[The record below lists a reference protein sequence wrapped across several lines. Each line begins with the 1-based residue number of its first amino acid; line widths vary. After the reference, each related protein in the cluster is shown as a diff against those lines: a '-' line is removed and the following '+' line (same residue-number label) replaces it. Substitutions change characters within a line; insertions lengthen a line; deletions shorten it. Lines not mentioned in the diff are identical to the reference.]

1 MTCADA
7 SSAAQTRRSGSAGL
21 GLFET
26 FLRALSRLTGRRNI
40 SATAQT
46 TKQRRQR
53 VVTLLCERECLMVE
67 REKAIR
73 QHRRVSTFDRRLRA
87 ITHEIMEIENDG
99 SAR

>member
-7 SSAAQTRRSGSAGL
+7 SSADRQRRSAFAGR

-26 FLRALSRLTGRRNI
+26 FRRALSRLTGRRNT

-46 TKQRRQR
+46 TQQRRRR
-53 VVTLLCERECLMVE
+53 VVMLLCERECLMAE

-73 QHRRVSTFDRRLRA
+73 RHKRVSTFDRRLRA
-87 ITHEIMEIENDG
+87 ITHEIMEIEHE
-99 SAR
+99 